1 MKKLKPMKKLLLIL
15 LCVPLIGLAQE
26 ETVEEAVIA
35 EENQEIYFEGVLE
48 SYGQWDGT
56 FDITVKITKGKLAGE
71 LVDIYFQVSFED
83 DNRIECK
90 GDVQS
95 NISEGEGKNIKGKI
109 TLSTGEFENYAT
121 GGTDLKKIYRPLE
134 LYYK

>member
-1 MKKLKPMKKLLLIL
+1 MKKLLLIL
-15 LCVPLIGLAQE
+15 LCLPLIGLAKE
-26 ETVEEAVIA
+26 RAELVTVE
-35 EENQEIYFEGVLE
+35 NQDIYFEGEVE
-48 SYGQWDGT
+48 SETQYDGI
-56 FDITVKITKGKLAGE
+56 FYITVKIKKGKLAGE

-90 GDVQS
+90 GDVKS